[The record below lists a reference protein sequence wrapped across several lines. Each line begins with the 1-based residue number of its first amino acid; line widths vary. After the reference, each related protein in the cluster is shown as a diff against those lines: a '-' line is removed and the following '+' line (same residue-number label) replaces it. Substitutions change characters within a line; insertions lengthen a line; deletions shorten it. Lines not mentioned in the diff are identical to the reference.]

1 MENVS
6 EIIMQN
12 KSLIY
17 DIVGNYPYYKDK
29 EDLFQAG
36 CIGLIEAY
44 RNFDSS
50 RGCKFTSYA
59 YPYIFGEVNKCVKN
73 DHNIKLSK
81 QMSSLRS
88 KIIKAKGY
96 LAQILMHEPSI
107 REISDYLEVE
117 EDLVGSVLNYG
128 DSLSMD
134 EVVGDDLSLHDVISS
149 KGYDLD
155 SLLYLKEFFENLEE
169 PERTIMYKRYFEDLT
184 QSEISNIIGISQ
196 VDVSRREKK
205 VLSRIRKNYV

>member
-1 MENVS
+1 MENVT
-6 EIIMQN
+6 ELTIQN
-12 KSLIY
+12 KNLIY
-17 DIVGNYPYYKDK
+17 DIVNNYPYYRDK

-44 RNFDSS
+44 KNFDET

-73 DHNIKLSK
+73 DHNVKLSRE
-81 QMSSLRS
+81 MSSLRN
-88 KIIKAKGY
+88 KVVKAKSY
-96 LAQILMHEPSI
+96 LAQILMHEPSVK
-107 REISDYLEVE
+107 EISDYLEVDE
-117 EDLVGSVLNYG
+117 CLIGNVLNYG

-134 EVVGDDLSLHDVISS
+134 EVICDDLSLHEVIGS
-149 KGYDLD
+149 KDYDLD
-155 SLLYLKEFFENLEE
+155 SLLYLKDFFENLEE

-184 QSEISNIIGISQ
+184 QSEISNMIGISQ

-205 VLSRIRKNYV
+205 VLTKIRKSYI